1 LAAEV
6 ETEAARL
13 LVFKE
18 EELLFA
24 SKFVEKANLCVGATE
39 EEALIIIIIVVVVVV
54 LYSK

>member
-24 SKFVEKANLCVGATE
+24 SKFEKANLCASATE
-39 EEALIIIIIVVVVVV
+39 EAFIIIIVVVVVV
-54 LYSK
+54 VVVL